1 MFVFENLLGPCQ
13 TLMKKKLTRPK
24 TSTQSKGP
32 VKPAPSAVQAGKPA
46 QKPVQP
52 APAEVKPA
60 PVAPAEPAAPE
71 PVVTV
76 EKPVIVLPKI
86 GEAKYDTA
94 AIASFYDVEDVSRES
109 YEFNCPFVCFD
120 GIGELKNAT
129 SIKAVNGLF
138 TSFKGAVEM
147 PKLKSVSLAGS
158 PVSLRSRYR
167 TMVLCAFG
175 ESVCE
180 IDGTE
185 VTDGERQEIAS
196 VRECWG
202 MITEFVRAGNILHS
216 RLDAEY
222 VEVIRKKCVAVP
234 SAPAV
239 GQATGER
246 EAFARFMDRA
256 EVAGFLEREMKN
268 MTRNDETINKWRQK
282 LAELETV
289 MSVDSGD
296 IQKQLNALST
306 VCDVRDL
313 RKEVAE
319 IAEGGISN
327 LKNQIESVV
336 AQVPSGGCADL
347 AYAPLKQYAN
357 RLLQMLKEMEG
368 KVLKESKD
376 KGNKVAAMR
385 SMPREVVSELERLW
399 RRIQQYE
406 HLSEYHGAIDA
417 VFEQFREREEIV
429 RLCSQR
435 FPVVCVVEQL
445 TSLIAEEALCHR
457 LRSCRD
463 RICAFQ
469 TLMTSMREIPV
480 YLRLLRKCFRE
491 DYFVAI
497 RNICSNAL
505 KEAPE
510 LDSRVKADVS
520 RMMELCAY
528 VSEHVADLIR
538 VYGLLPTAETVQAQ
552 VGQMFLQCQQ
562 RVLNF
567 YHNTVLTKL
576 REEIQK
582 STSSSNE
589 PAARKATLDK
599 ATEIGRFLAD
609 VKEWNEQTQAI
620 PTIFRDICLDGEESV
635 AMDIV
640 VGMNTSHNHLIKLQ
654 QQVKDKDEEITRLRA
669 ELQAKGV
676 E

>member
-1 MFVFENLLGPCQ
+1 MFVFESLFGLCQ

-32 VKPAPSAVQAGKPA
+32 VKPAQPAASAGKPV

-60 PVAPAEPAAPE
+60 PVAPVEPAAPE

-86 GEAKYDTA
+86 GEGKYDTA

-129 SIKAVNGLF
+129 SIKAINGLF
-138 TSFKGAVEM
+138 TSFRGAVEM

-158 PVSLRSRYR
+158 PVSLKSRYR

-180 IDGTE
+180 IDGTA

-196 VRECWG
+196 VRECWE

-234 SAPAV
+234 SAPAE
-239 GQATGER
+239 GQVMGER
-246 EAFARFMDRA
+246 EAFARFMDKA
-256 EVAGFLEREMKN
+256 EVTGFLEREMRS
-268 MTRNDETINKWRQK
+268 MSTNDETMNKWRQK
-282 LAELETV
+282 FAELETV
-289 MSVDSGD
+289 MSLDSGD
-296 IQKQLNALST
+296 IQKQLNALSS
-306 VCDVRDL
+306 VCDVSDL
-313 RKEVAE
+313 RKEVADITE
-319 IAEGGISN
+319 RGISD
-327 LKNQIESVV
+327 LKNEINSVV
-336 AQVPSGGCADL
+336 AQVPGGNFAEL
-347 AYAPLKQYAN
+347 AYSPLKQYAN

-368 KVLKESKD
+368 KMLMESKD
-376 KGNKVAAMR
+376 MGSKIVPMR
-385 SMPREVVSELERLW
+385 SMPREVVGELENLW
-399 RRIQQYE
+399 TRVQQCGP
-406 HLSEYHGAIDA
+406 LAEYHGAIDA
-417 VFEQFREREEIV
+417 VFEQFREREEFA
-429 RLCSQR
+429 RLRSQR
-435 FPVVCVVEQL
+435 LPVACVVEQL
-445 TSLIAEEALCHR
+445 TSLVADEVLRNR
-457 LRSCRD
+457 LRSCCD
-463 RICAFQ
+463 KISAFQ
-469 TLMTSMREIPV
+469 TLMTSMREVPV

-505 KEAPE
+505 NEAPE
-510 LDSRVKADVS
+510 SDSRVKADVS

-528 VSEHVADLIR
+528 VSEHVAELIR
-538 VYGLLPTAETVQAQ
+538 IYGLLPTVETVRAQ

-567 YHNTVLTKL
+567 YHTTVLTKL

-582 STSSSNE
+582 STSSSND
-589 PAARKATLDK
+589 PPARKATLDK

-669 ELQAKGV
+669 ELQAK
-676 E
+676 